1 MQVDSEN
8 PAEHFFGDSAKT
20 RAPIGIKMANK
31 AYIIPL
37 FRISFSQQLVSSVGF
52 TAGGTSIGCCGE
64 G

>member
-1 MQVDSEN
+1 
-8 PAEHFFGDSAKT
+8 
-20 RAPIGIKMANK
+20 MANK